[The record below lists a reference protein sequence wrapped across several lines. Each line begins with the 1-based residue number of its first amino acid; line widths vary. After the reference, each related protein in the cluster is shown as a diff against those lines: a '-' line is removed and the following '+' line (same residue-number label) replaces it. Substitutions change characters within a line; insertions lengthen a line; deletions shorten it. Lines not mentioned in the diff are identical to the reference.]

1 MGPLALAAAAPNTP
15 LTRYAAIAAKRVGA
29 CGWDGPFEADGR
41 ALMERFRSAALA
53 GIALA
58 GVLAAAGCGTTGRDA
73 AAARA
78 QVADSASATASAK
91 PTPAL
96 PSGPLPIS
104 GRCTTAELSI
114 TPAGRRTVTG
124 LDVERFLATDT
135 SQVACS
141 LTGSPVLTPYGPLT
155 AASTTTSDIAASQQD
170 FDGDD
175 EGDTSSS
182 IDLQPG
188 QAAAFDLAWWPASTV
203 VCEQATGFG
212 FRAPDDPDWNTTQRV
227 AYKFGPMCDG
237 LFYVS
242 TLRPPTR

>member
-1 MGPLALAAAAPNTP
+1 MDV
-15 LTRYAAIAAKRVGA
+15 R
-29 CGWDGPFEADGR
+29 F
-41 ALMERFRSAALA
+41 MERFRSAALA
-53 GIALA
+53 GIAVV
-58 GVLAAAGCGTTGRDA
+58 GVLVAAGCGTSTRDT
-73 AAARA
+73 AAARPR
-78 QVADSASATASAK
+78 VADSTSPAAAAK
-91 PTPAL
+91 PTPSV
-96 PSGPLPIS
+96 PHGPLPIS

-114 TPAGRRTVTG
+114 TPASRRTVTG
-124 LDVERFLATDT
+124 LDVEQFLATDT
-135 SQVACS
+135 GDVACS
-141 LTGSPVLTPYGPLT
+141 LDGSPVLTPYGPLT
-155 AASTTTSDIAASQQD
+155 ATSTTVSDIAASQQD

-175 EGDTSSS
+175 EGDTTVS

-212 FRAPDDPDWNTTQRV
+212 FRAPDDPDWNTTHRV